1 VYIYICNE
9 ACVYCTWY
17 RAYVLDMCIHTL
29 HILWNIYIYIYIYTV
44 YIMYRYAIYVDSHCI
59 CNHVHRC
66 ITNAY
71 LLYIICITHIYI
83 YTHEDGVYNI

>member
-1 VYIYICNE
+1 
-9 ACVYCTWY
+9 
-17 RAYVLDMCIHTL
+17 MCILYMVSCICLGYVYTHTAY
-29 HILWNIYIYIYIYTV
+29 IVEYIYIYIYIYTV

-83 YTHEDGVYNI
+83 YT